1 MCIRDSLSS
10 YVLKRA
16 NLSLTPYNEF
26 LLQLSEKLPIIHHL
40 GIWESDGTYH
50 GWEDAESGEY
60 EWKEQLMEYE
70 NLVYNHSL
78 DPKTVN
84 EMFSISQ

>member
-1 MCIRDSLSS
+1 MAGRTR
-10 YVLKRA
+10 KRRV
-16 NLSLTPYNEF
+16 
-26 LLQLSEKLPIIHHL
+26 Q
-40 GIWESDGTYH
+40 
-50 GWEDAESGEY
+50 
-60 EWKEQLMEYE
+60 WKEQLMEYE